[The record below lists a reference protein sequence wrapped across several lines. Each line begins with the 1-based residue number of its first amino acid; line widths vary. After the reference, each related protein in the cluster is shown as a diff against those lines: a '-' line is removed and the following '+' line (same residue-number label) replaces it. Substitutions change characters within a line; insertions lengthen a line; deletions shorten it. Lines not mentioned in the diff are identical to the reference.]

1 VVEDCGRVPRTVQ
14 DAGFIEAI
22 AMVSDGIDDGSQGSD
37 SKSAGEDKYIMT
49 AEFFDGPR

>member
-1 VVEDCGRVPRTVQ
+1 MVKDCGRVPRTVQ

-37 SKSAGEDKYIMT
+37 SKSAGEEQHVMT
-49 AEFFDGPR
+49 VEFFDGPR